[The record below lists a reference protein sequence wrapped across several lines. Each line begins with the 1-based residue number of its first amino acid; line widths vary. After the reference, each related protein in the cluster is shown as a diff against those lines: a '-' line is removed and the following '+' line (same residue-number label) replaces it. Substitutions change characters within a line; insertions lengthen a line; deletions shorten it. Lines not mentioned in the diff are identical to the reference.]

1 MKLTEKQ
8 AHDLKAVLKASA
20 QFHKQLLAQNEALAT
35 QVDSKAKLTLCEF
48 LVAELE
54 QSIKDHEWTKANG
67 TLIESLDK
75 WIEL

>member
-8 AHDLKAVLKASA
+8 AQDLKAVLKASA
-20 QFHKQLLAQNEALAT
+20 QFHRLLLAQNSAQAT
-35 QVDSKAKLTLCEF
+35 QVDSKSKLILCEF
-48 LVAELE
+48 LVQAIHES
-54 QSIKDHEWTKANG
+54 QKDHEWTKANG